1 MKIASR
7 IEQKY
12 VPAQKTVQLPLRLI
26 DAIGPF
32 FRDLRQGRIN
42 WSKIPFA
49 HLPLEGEE
57 RRRCFER
64 IASDLRCFAARVREV
79 GYTAVSLDDV
89 AHLADHPWYEAEVR
103 AMIALYRQEFRR
115 LFAILREQE
124 LAVYLTMDV
133 LSLTPRLKEKLYGDE
148 RRINGF
154 LSELLGQ
161 FLSDFPEIAGVILRI
176 GESDGQDV
184 QDRFRS
190 ELHIRTPDQ
199 LNRLLETL
207 LPIFEG
213 QGRHLILRTWTVGA
227 YPVGDCIW
235 SRDTLAR
242 SLEGINSPAFILS
255 MKYGESDF
263 FRYLP
268 LNPQFFATKVQKII
282 ELQARR
288 EYEGCGEYPAFIGGD
303 DEHYAQ
309 ELQQAE
315 NMVGISVWCQTGGW
329 VPFRRLAFL
338 DDGAVWTEINA
349 WVSLRI
355 VAQGCSAR
363 EAVADYCQAQGL
375 AEEEAV
381 WELLQLSE
389 TVVKELLYVPEY
401 ACEQRFFRRVRIPPL
416 LAVYW
421 NTIFINHS
429 MRKLMRHFVGD
440 GATCLRQA
448 QESLAK
454 IDRMRHL
461 AELAGLPA
469 ADIDYMR
476 HTFTLLAL
484 AREYYLLPYSEELRA
499 RLKQAKKDYKLRY
512 PAGSRPR
519 YKVKLSFKPLRV
531 RRRYLGWLVDL
542 LLRRQRRYRLLD
554 HLLTLHLLSFTYRLV
569 HVSRPKL
576 IPKFARKRAM
586 GLEAIFK

>member
-1 MKIASR
+1 M
-7 IEQKY
+7 
-12 VPAQKTVQLPLRLI
+12 QLLLI

-32 FRDLRQGRIN
+32 FRGLSKGRTN

-49 HLPLEGEE
+49 HLPLEECE
-57 RRRCFER
+57 RRRCFDR
-64 IASDLRCFAARVREV
+64 IGEDLRSFAAHVHQV
-79 GYTAVSLDDV
+79 GYNAVSLDDV
-89 AHLADHPWYEAEVR
+89 AHLADHPWYEAEIR
-103 AMIALYRQEFRR
+103 DMIALYRQEFRR
-115 LFAILREQE
+115 LFAILREQG
-124 LAVYLTMDV
+124 LAIYLTMDV
-133 LSLTPRLKEKLYGDE
+133 LSLTPRLKGKLYGDE
-148 RRINGF
+148 RRINEF
-154 LSELLGQ
+154 LSELLDQ
-161 FLSDFPEIAGVILRI
+161 LLQDFKEIAGIIIRI
-176 GESDGQDV
+176 GESDGRDV
-184 QDRFRS
+184 KDLFRS

-207 LPIFEG
+207 LPIFER
-213 QGRHLILRTWTVGA
+213 QCRHLILRTWTVGA

-235 SRDTLAR
+235 RQSTLAR
-242 SLEGINSPAFILS
+242 SLEGITSPAFILS

-288 EYEGCGEYPAFIGGD
+288 EYEGCGEYPSFIGGD
-303 DEHYAQ
+303 YENYALQ
-309 ELQQAE
+309 LQQAQ

-349 WVSLRI
+349 CVSLRI

-363 EAVADYCQAQGL
+363 EAVADYCRSQGI
-375 AEEEAV
+375 EQEEAV

-389 TVVKELLYVPEY
+389 AAVKELLYVPEY

-429 MRKLMRHFVGD
+429 MRKLMRHFVSD
-440 GATCLRQA
+440 SEACLAQA
-448 QESLAK
+448 KTALEK
-454 IDRMRHL
+454 IDRMRAL
-461 AELAGLPA
+461 AEQAGLPV

-484 AREYYLLPYSEELRA
+484 AREYYFLPYTEELREK
-499 RLKQAKKDYKLRY
+499 LKQAKKDYKLQH

-519 YKVKLSFKPLRV
+519 YKVKLSFKPLQV
-531 RRRYLGWLVDL
+531 RRRYLGWLIDL